1 MTNLSNNDDEL
12 FELNKDLNNSPS
24 TNADLYAIENQL
36 GQHKNTSAPSY
47 LKNTIIA
54 KTNSAHSLTFL
65 QLLPMAAAIFLI
77 CFAGLFY
84 IFSHQTKIIT
94 VEAPEEIN
102 AESNKVASIL
112 EKEMGTNSTKAQKYY
127 ALYFSSSLCKPCVD
141 LLAEL
146 DTFYLEQ
153 KAKNPDFEILYI
165 ETDKHIH
172 SLNTQTAL
180 HFKKVDYNNLHDK
193 EFFKQYKENHGP
205 SFVVLDNKGNV
216 VTKHKKNTPHQNS
229 FSTVLTAFS
238 DLLSK
243 S

>member
-1 MTNLSNNDDEL
+1 MTNQSYNDDEL
-12 FELNKDLNNSPS
+12 FELNKDLNNLPNI
-24 TNADLYAIENQL
+24 NADLSSIENQL
-36 GQHKNTSAPSY
+36 GQHKNISAPSY
-47 LKNTIIA
+47 LKNTIIL
-54 KTNSAHSLTFL
+54 KTNSIQSLTFI
-65 QLLPMAAAIFLI
+65 QLLPLAAAIFLI

-84 IFSHQTKIIT
+84 IFSHQTKTI
-94 VEAPEEIN
+94 EAPEQIN
-102 AESNKVASIL
+102 NESNKVASIL
-112 EKEMGTNSTKAQKYY
+112 EKEMGTNSTKTQKYY

-172 SLNTQTAL
+172 SLNTQATL

-216 VTKHKKNTPHQNS
+216 VTKHQKNNPHNNT